1 MPNTFSGTCSGNL
14 YIYIFMIYY
23 FRFKNLIL
31 TVILINIINI
41 IVLKL
46 QALGINASS
55 IGFNTLTM
63 ESDKFICIR
72 ETVGGTNQVVIV
84 DMNNPQ
90 NLMRRPI
97 SADSAIMNPATQII
111 ALKGLYK

>member
-1 MPNTFSGTCSGNL
+1 MFRYIIL
-14 YIYIFMIYY
+14 Y
-23 FRFKNLIL
+23 K
-31 TVILINIINI
+31 NIINSLI
-41 IVLKL
+41 FIFILIYNNIKLKL

-72 ETVGGTNQVVIV
+72 ENVGGTNQVVIV

-111 ALKGLYK
+111 ALKGSINNRYV